1 MQPLQKEYI
10 KLYTKSL
17 GNLNYL
23 LPMQL
28 RQGTKTKLLEYLQNV
43 IRITSKMK
51 LLLFIRKITE
61 A

>member
-28 RQGTKTKLLEYLQNV
+28 RRNKNEA
-43 IRITSKMK
+43 IRISSKCY
-51 LLLFIRKITE
+51 
-61 A
+61 